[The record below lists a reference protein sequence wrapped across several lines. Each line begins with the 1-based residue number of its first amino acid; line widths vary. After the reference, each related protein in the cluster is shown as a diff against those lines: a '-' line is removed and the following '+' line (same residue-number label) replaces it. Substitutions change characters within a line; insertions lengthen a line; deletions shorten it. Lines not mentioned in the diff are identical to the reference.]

1 MIDATERQNAAQALL
16 QAETSRQPIPQVSR
30 TWPGMEIEDAYAVQQ
45 LWADAKVRAG
55 ARVVGHKIGLTSRA
69 MQMASKMDEPDY
81 GVLLD
86 HMLYPDGARIQAS
99 QFHMPRLEVELA
111 FVLGRP
117 LDKPPGAGPV
127 TVYDVLDATAYVA
140 PALEIIDYRTQVPRS
155 ICDTIADNAAA
166 AAMVMGGRIVR
177 PMDIDLR
184 WVAATLSK
192 NGVIEESGV
201 SAAVMG
207 HPAMGIV
214 WLANKLA
221 GHGVTLQAGHILLAG
236 SFTRPTAV
244 ASGDTIHADYG
255 PLGSI
260 GLSFIA

>member
-1 MIDATERQNAAQALL
+1 MINATERQNAANALL
-16 QAETSRQPIPQVSR
+16 QAETDRKPIQQVSR
-30 TWPGMEIEDAYAVQQ
+30 TWPDMEIEDAYAVQQ
-45 LWADAKVRAG
+45 LWANAKVKSG
-55 ARVVGHKIGLTSRA
+55 ARIVGHKIGLTSRA
-69 MQMASKMDEPDY
+69 MQMASKMNEPDY

-86 HMLYPDGARIQAS
+86 SMVYADGARISAA
-99 QFHMPRLEVELA
+99 QFHLPRLEVELA
-111 FVLGRP
+111 FVL
-117 LDKPPGAGPV
+117 DKPLGGKHV
-127 TVYDVLDATAYVA
+127 TVYDVLDATAYVT
-140 PALEIIDYRTQVPRS
+140 PALEIIDYRTAVPRS

-166 AAMVMGGRIVR
+166 AAMVTGGRIVR

-184 WVAATLSK
+184 WVGATLSK

-221 GHGVTLQAGHILLAG
+221 GHGLRLEAGHILLAG

-244 ASGDTIHADYG
+244 AAGDTIPADYG
-255 PLGSI
+255 PRGSI
-260 GLSFIA
+260 GVSFSD